1 MTVNYFTNKK
11 PKNNPLFSYL
21 NLCLGAEPQVNVF
34 KKRFYCWYKI
44 SDQNMCDLK
53 LIELIIISNL

>member
-21 NLCLGAEPQVNVF
+21 NLCRGAEPQVNVF
-34 KKRFYCWYKI
+34 KKV
-44 SDQNMCDLK
+44 
-53 LIELIIISNL
+53 LIVGIKFQIRTCVT

>member
-11 PKNNPLFSYL
+11 LNNNPLFSYL

-34 KKRFYCWYKI
+34 KKGFIVGIKFQI
-44 SDQNMCDLK
+44 STCVT
-53 LIELIIISNL
+53 